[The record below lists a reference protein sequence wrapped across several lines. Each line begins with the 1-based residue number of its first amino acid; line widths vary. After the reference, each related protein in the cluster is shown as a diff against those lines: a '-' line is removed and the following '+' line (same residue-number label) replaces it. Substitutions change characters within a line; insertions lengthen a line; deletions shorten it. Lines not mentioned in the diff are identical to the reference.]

1 MTDFSSGNK
10 KYFQFCLAKSAPKS
24 WERFACCSL
33 DFIKKGA
40 THHPFLWFTR
50 KNKEIETTSTITSKQ
65 ISYNFSRISRSS
77 KSDSHKQSRTIP
89 VTASAQITPT
99 PPGTDPATP
108 ADGASL
114 PALGGMQRAKSI
126 GYSIAE
132 GDLPAAGEVL
142 AYLPP
147 ASSVDALPLPMSQ
160 IVTPIAHVGTYLG
173 KRPRKQKF
181 FQFSRPETITIVFDS
196 DQPPSCCQSHSTLIY
211 QGAPHFS
218 QTRSILKKN
227 DVETQTYSSSTA
239 SDDDDN
245 DIGTSFEDLDS
256 LNGPDPLAFGH
267 DSDALLLPDWLE

>member
-1 MTDFSSGNK
+1 MLRGSPDRPHTLGH
-10 KYFQFCLAKSAPKS
+10 
-24 WERFACCSL
+24 R
-33 DFIKKGA
+33 
-40 THHPFLWFTR
+40 
-50 KNKEIETTSTITSKQ
+50 
-65 ISYNFSRISRSS
+65 
-77 KSDSHKQSRTIP
+77 
-89 VTASAQITPT
+89 
-99 PPGTDPATP
+99 PGDI
-108 ADGASL
+108 ADGASCL
-114 PALGGMQRAKSI
+114 AL
-126 GYSIAE
+126 AE
-132 GDLPAAGEVL
+132 EDLPAAGGVL
-142 AYLPP
+142 AYVAP

-196 DQPPSCCQSHSTLIY
+196 DQPPSFQSHSTLIY

-227 DVETQTYSSSTA
+227 DVETKTYSSSTA